1 MAALLA
7 VRVFVYPYAM
17 TSLHTDL
24 SIDGTWRAAGDGTR
38 FAVHEPAT
46 GAELATVADATVDDG
61 LAAVAA
67 AQAAAASWAT
77 AAPRRRSD
85 VLRRAFELML
95 ARADHLAELIVR
107 ENGKP
112 IAEARGEVSY
122 AAEFFRWFSEEAV
135 RLDGRL
141 ATAPGGGNRLLVT
154 HQPIGV
160 ALLVTP
166 WNFPAAMATRKIG
179 PALAAGCTVVLKPA
193 TETPLTALAVAAILA
208 EAGAPAGVVNVV
220 PTSRNAAVVSAML
233 ADARV
238 RKLSFTGSTEVGRL
252 LLAQA
257 AQRVVK
263 CSMELGGNAPFVV
276 FADADLD
283 AAVAGAMLAKMRHN
297 GEACTAANRFYVER
311 PVAEAFSR
319 QLAAAMGALK
329 MGNGLDPAVRVGP
342 LVDGATRA
350 KVSRL
355 VEAAVAAGARVCT
368 GGAPAPGPGFF
379 YPATVLDR
387 VAPDSP
393 ILAEEIF
400 GPVAPVVAFDDGDEA
415 IRLANATEAG
425 LVSYVYTR
433 DLARGLRVAEALEAG
448 MVGINRGLVSDP
460 AAPFG
465 GMKQSGLGREGGPE
479 GILEYTET
487 KYIAVQW

>member
-1 MAALLA
+1 MNDLRTELA
-7 VRVFVYPYAM
+7 
-17 TSLHTDL
+17 
-24 SIDGTWRAAGDGTR
+24 IDGSWRAAGDGAR

-46 GAELATVADATVDDG
+46 GDEIAAVADATVEDG
-61 LAAVAA
+61 LAALAA
-67 AQAAAASWAT
+67 AHAAGASWAAAA
-77 AAPRRRSD
+77 PRQRSD

-95 ARADHLAELIVR
+95 AHADRLAELIVR

-112 IAEARGEVSY
+112 IAEARGEVTY

-135 RLDGRL
+135 RLHGRL
-141 ATAPGGGNRLLVT
+141 TTAPGGGNRMLVT

-193 TETPLTALAVAAILA
+193 TETPLTALAVAAVLV
-208 EAGAPAGVVNVV
+208 EAGVPPGVVNVV
-220 PTSRNAAVVSAML
+220 PTTRNAEVVSALL
-233 ADARV
+233 ADPRV

-257 AQRVVK
+257 AKRVVK

-283 AAVAGAMLAKMRHN
+283 AAIEGAMIAKMRHN

-311 PVAEAFSR
+311 AVADEFSR
-319 QLAAAMGALK
+319 RLAATMGGLK
-329 MGNGLDPAVRVGP
+329 MGNGLDPEVRVGP
-342 LVDGATRA
+342 LVNDETRA
-350 KVSRL
+350 KVARL
-355 VEAAVAAGARVCT
+355 VDAARGAGARVCV
-368 GGAPAPGPGFF
+368 GGTLPAGRGFF

-400 GPVAPVVAFDDGDEA
+400 GPVAPVVAFDDLDEA
-415 IRLANATEAG
+415 IRLANATEQG

-433 DLARGLRVAEALEAG
+433 DLGRGLRVAEALEAG
-448 MVGINRGLVSDP
+448 MVAINRGVVSDP

-465 GMKQSGLGREGGPE
+465 GIKQSGIGREGGPE

-487 KYIAVQW
+487 KYIAVGW

>member
-1 MAALLA
+1 M
-7 VRVFVYPYAM
+7 YPWPM
-17 TSLHTDL
+17 DELHTEI
-24 SIDGTWRAAGDGTR
+24 SIDGTWRGAGDGAR

-46 GAELATVADATVDDG
+46 GAELARVADATVADG

-67 AQAAAASWAT
+67 AHAAAGAWAAT
-77 AAPRRRSD
+77 APRRRSD

-95 ARADHLAELIVR
+95 ARADQLAELIVR

-112 IAEARGEVSY
+112 IAEARGEVAY

-135 RLDGRL
+135 RLTGRF
-141 ATAPGGGNRLLVT
+141 ATAPGGANRMLVT

-193 TETPLTALAVAAILA
+193 TETPLTALAVAAVLA
-208 EAGAPAGVVNVV
+208 EAGVPPGVVNVV
-220 PTSRNAAVVSAML
+220 PTTRNAEVVSALL

-238 RKLSFTGSTEVGRL
+238 RKLSFTGSTAVGRL

-257 AQRVVK
+257 ARRVVK
-263 CSMELGGNAPFVV
+263 CSMELGGNAPFIV

-283 AAVAGAMLAKMRHN
+283 AAVEGAMIAKMRHN
-297 GEACTAANRFYVER
+297 GEACTAANRFYVQR
-311 PVAEAFSR
+311 PAAEEFSR
-319 QLAAAMGALK
+319 RLAAAMAALK
-329 MGNGLDPAVRVGP
+329 MGNGLDPEVRVGP
-342 LVDGATRA
+342 LVNEATRA

-355 VEAAVAAGARVCT
+355 VEAAVGAGARVRT
-368 GGAPAPGPGFF
+368 GATRPHGPGFF
-379 YPATVLDR
+379 YPATVLDQ

-400 GPVAPVVAFDDGDEA
+400 GPVAPVVAFDDADEA
-415 IRLANATEAG
+415 VRLANATEQG

-448 MVGINRGLVSDP
+448 MVGLNRGLVSDP

-465 GMKQSGLGREGGPE
+465 GMKQSGIGREGGPE

-487 KYIAVQW
+487 KYIALQW